1 MINDDHLKMLAASR
15 ITPEFAT
22 ARGYETIV
30 DSRWLAAIGIVK
42 AARGRVPGLL
52 IPLLRRDG
60 STWGYQYRPDEPR
73 LDSKGRPIKY
83 ETPWQ
88 QHNGLDVPP
97 GVGPMLADPA
107 VPVWVTEGTKKAD
120 CGAIHGLCIVALSG
134 VWNWLTTNSAGGKT
148 ALPDWYEVALNNR
161 RVIIAFDGDV
171 ARKESVQRAAHG
183 LANYLAS
190 KGARVEYLWLP
201 DTDNKTGL
209 DDYLVEH
216 SVEELFS
223 LVKPTQPPPPTQD
236 PSSSISRS
244 DSSATPQQP
253 SPTAMP
259 SIACCVDILGEVATR
274 MRRLGLVGEERLAKT
289 VYLAVIS
296 RLLDAQVSVVVK
308 GHSASGKSRTVA
320 TVLRFFPD
328 EAYLEFTAMSERAL
342 VYSPETYSHRTLV
355 VFEATALREGVEDDM
370 TSYFVRTLLSEGRI
384 VYPVTIRDPKTGTF
398 STHTVTKEGPTNLVF
413 TTTKTQVHAEN
424 ETRIL
429 SLTTDDSAA
438 QTARVFAELASE
450 RPRDVE
456 DLEDCRNLQRWL
468 AGAEHRVTVP
478 YAEQLV
484 GLIPPIAV
492 RMRRDV
498 GQLLALI
505 RAHAVLH
512 QASRER
518 DQDGRIV
525 ATLDDYAVVRDLVAD
540 LMAEGVG
547 ATVPET
553 VRRTVEAVAAL
564 NTAGLGVT
572 ANAVAAE
579 LGLDK
584 SNASRRLRRAAD
596 GGYLRNREEKRG
608 KPARWEIGDP
618 LPETMVLLPD
628 TEVLRNAQHLTQHSD
643 QGLCEPEQE
652 CCAVALESEGERDG
666 YEGHDEAVASVQTV
680 LGGRVID
687 PGESD
692 DTYVQLGLWR
702 VRL

>member
-201 DTDNKTGL
+201 DTDDKTGL

-259 SIACCVDILGEVATR
+259 SIAYCVASSARSPPGCAALDWLARNGWQ
-274 MRRLGLVGEERLAKT
+274 RR
-289 VYLAVIS
+289 S
-296 RLLDAQVSVVVK
+296 RVLTPTQAPLSVVVK
-308 GHSASGKSRTVA
+308 GFSVRQITHRRHSAA
-320 TVLRFFPD
+320 VLPGRG
-328 EAYLEFTAMSERAL
+328 YWIHGHERARPGVFTGDL
-342 VYSPETYSHRTLV
+342 QPPHTGRLRGHR
-355 VFEATALREGVEDDM
+355 LRKGVEDDM
-370 TSYFVRTLLSEGRI
+370 T
-384 VYPVTIRDPKTGTF
+384 
-398 STHTVTKEGPTNLVF
+398 
-413 TTTKTQVHAEN
+413 
-424 ETRIL
+424 
-429 SLTTDDSAA
+429 AA
-438 QTARVFAELASE
+438 SCARCS
-450 RPRDVE
+450 
-456 DLEDCRNLQRWL
+456 
-468 AGAEHRVTVP
+468 
-478 YAEQLV
+478 
-484 GLIPPIAV
+484 
-492 RMRRDV
+492 
-498 GQLLALI
+498 
-505 RAHAVLH
+505 
-512 QASRER
+512 
-518 DQDGRIV
+518 
-525 ATLDDYAVVRDLVAD
+525 
-540 LMAEGVG
+540 
-547 ATVPET
+547 
-553 VRRTVEAVAAL
+553 
-564 NTAGLGVT
+564 
-572 ANAVAAE
+572 
-579 LGLDK
+579 
-584 SNASRRLRRAAD
+584 RRAASST
-596 GGYLRNREEKRG
+596 R
-608 KPARWEIGDP
+608 
-618 LPETMVLLPD
+618 
-628 TEVLRNAQHLTQHSD
+628 
-643 QGLCEPEQE
+643 
-652 CCAVALESEGERDG
+652 
-666 YEGHDEAVASVQTV
+666 
-680 LGGRVID
+680 
-687 PGESD
+687 
-692 DTYVQLGLWR
+692 
-702 VRL
+702 